1 MLPGYDWLR
10 RNISDLGGEGG
21 TMLERN
27 RNPVMGG
34 AAWVLSATLVAAW
47 AFWLVPALLYR
58 LIAHGRRRGQ
68 RSS

>member
-47 AFWLVPALLYR
+47 AFWLVPA
-58 LIAHGRRRGQ
+58 
-68 RSS
+68 S